1 MVSGHKFQERKV
13 RKMKKVKQ
21 SSVPVLKQKKVW
33 TPYLLILPAVIL
45 IAGVMLYPLC
55 KTFYLAFQ
63 NYNPAMPFA
72 NGFAGF
78 DNFIKIFTTDEF
90 YSSLWVSLKWVAALV
105 LLQLVFGMVVAL
117 ILNQNFRGRGFFR
130 ALVFVP
136 WAMSGVLTAVLF
148 SLIYNQNYGVLN
160 DLLMKIGILSEP
172 AAWLGNQHL
181 VLGSVIVA
189 ELWRGIPF
197 FAISLLAAMQ
207 GLPQDVYEAARVDGA
222 TKWQSFRF
230 VTLPLLKDTI
240 VLTTLLRTIWEFNS
254 VDLIFSLTNGGPV
267 GKTTTLSV
275 LIANQALTT
284 NNYGYGSA
292 ISVVSF
298 FILAI
303 VAVVYMKA
311 SGFGK
316 GSDS

>member
-1 MVSGHKFQERKV
+1 MNKKGAAV
-13 RKMKKVKQ
+13 RGKSKI
-21 SSVPVLKQKKVW
+21 VW
-33 TPYLLILPAVIL
+33 TPYLLILPAVLL
-45 IAGVMLYPLC
+45 IFGVMLYPLC
-55 KTFYLAFQ
+55 NVFYLAFQ
-63 NYNPAMPFA
+63 HYNPAMPFA

-78 DNFIKIFTTDEF
+78 DNFVKIFTTNEF
-90 YSSLWVSLKWVAALV
+90 YASLGVSFKWVISEV
-105 LLQLVFGMVVAL
+105 VLQLVLGMAVAL
-117 ILNQNFRGRGFFR
+117 LLNQKFKGRGIFR
-130 ALVFVP
+130 AITFVP

-148 SLIYNQNYGVLN
+148 SLIFNQNYGVLN
-160 DLLMKIGILSEP
+160 DILRKLGIIHENI
-172 AAWLGNQHL
+172 AWLANIKL

-207 GLPQDVYEAARVDGA
+207 GLPQDVYEAAKVDGA
-222 TKWQSFRF
+222 SKIQTFCN
-230 VTLPLLKDTI
+230 VTLPLLKNTI

-254 VDLIFSLTNGGPV
+254 VDLIYSLTGGGPV
-267 GKTTTLSV
+267 GKTTTLSM

-303 VAVVYMKA
+303 IALVYLKV

-316 GSDS
+316 DSDL